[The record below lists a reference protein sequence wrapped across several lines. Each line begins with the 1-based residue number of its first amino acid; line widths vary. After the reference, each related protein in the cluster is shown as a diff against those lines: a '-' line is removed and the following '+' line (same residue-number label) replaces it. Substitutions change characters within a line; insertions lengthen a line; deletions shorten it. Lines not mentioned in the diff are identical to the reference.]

1 MEMAPTSETPET
13 VHETAYEDA
22 ENCSALDSLFAAVEA
37 LVSDTSSLPPRAPV
51 IRSLSDTAA
60 QIISCNAE
68 IHSRQDPNPLSTA
81 HPGTLRRFP
90 LLMCKPRDPEAVIAE
105 ANPAKRK
112 LPARKLP
119 VRKLPARK
127 LPDESADASSAS
139 DDDPTDA
146 ACFEVDR
153 ILKKRT
159 RRGKVEY
166 KVQWKGFSHEHD
178 SWLPF
183 ENFTDRNPETSIVF
197 AFEKLTAGTSRNP
210 TAFVAPADTPQVLN
224 VSSSD
229 TKCYR
234 TCSKCNV
241 SMTINNIGRHVCFKT
256 SKDRDNTETCPKCE
270 RTFFASHFVSHHCEG
285 RQKEVASKEV
295 PVVDNRLDEAAE
307 LQVVMPK
314 TKQPL
319 TVTSTAVSWKQKAEH
334 AMSQPTPVQ
343 ELRALLES
351 GRELEGAL
359 PEIDE
364 IEQRLDTAEQWCDQ
378 VKDLF
383 RGKRSNKTLAEAM
396 GFEYIVKYQMVRSEQ
411 SQLAAQQC
419 VCRKVKTLWMV
430 KCDQCHESFHG
441 KCVNISKVALQQ
453 QVAFKCPV
461 CYVKENLPYPHDCQK
476 PHGTRPTYAEVK
488 GLLESADSLLVQ
500 CDEREMIAYAIRKA
514 DEWEPRMKAALEQQG
529 HANELSLDQLEAIL
543 AETTTWPLQVDKTEN
558 LVIAIHLRKKDAML
572 AAPKRPT
579 LAQVPQLASRT
590 VPRLAFMSICCHR
603 LRRCFQSSNP
613 RCVILIYTERQN
625 STIYRS

>member
-1 MEMAPTSETPET
+1 
-13 VHETAYEDA
+13 
-22 ENCSALDSLFAAVEA
+22 
-37 LVSDTSSLPPRAPV
+37 
-51 IRSLSDTAA
+51 
-60 QIISCNAE
+60 
-68 IHSRQDPNPLSTA
+68 
-81 HPGTLRRFP
+81 
-90 LLMCKPRDPEAVIAE
+90 
-105 ANPAKRK
+105 
-112 LPARKLP
+112 
-119 VRKLPARK
+119 
-127 LPDESADASSAS
+127 
-139 DDDPTDA
+139 
-146 ACFEVDR
+146 
-153 ILKKRT
+153 
-159 RRGKVEY
+159 
-166 KVQWKGFSHEHD
+166 VQWKGFTHEHD
-178 SWLPF
+178 LWLPF

-210 TAFVAPADTPQVLN
+210 TAFVAPADTL
-224 VSSSD
+224 
-229 TKCYR
+229 
-234 TCSKCNV
+234 
-241 SMTINNIGRHVCFKT
+241 
-256 SKDRDNTETCPKCE
+256 
-270 RTFFASHFVSHHCEG
+270 
-285 RQKEVASKEV
+285 V
-295 PVVDNRLDEAAE
+295 PAVDNRVGEAAE
-307 LQVVMPK
+307 LQAVMPK

-319 TVTSTAVSWKQKAEH
+319 TVTSTAVSWKKKAEH

-364 IEQRLDTAEQWCDQ
+364 IEQRLDIAEQWCDQ

-411 SQLAAQQC
+411 SQLAVQQC
-419 VCRKVKTLWMV
+419 VCRNAKSLWML

-441 KCVNISKVALQQ
+441 KCVNISKAALQQ

-514 DEWEPRMKAALEQQG
+514 DEWQARMKAALEQQG
-529 HANELSLDQLEAIL
+529 HAKELSLDQLEAIL

-579 LAQVPQLASRT
+579 LAQVPLLASRT

-625 STIYRS
+625 STI

>member
-1 MEMAPTSETPET
+1 MEMAPTSETLET
-13 VHETAYEDA
+13 AHETAYEDA
-22 ENCSALDSLFAAVEA
+22 DNCSALDSLFAAVEA

-90 LLMCKPRDPEAVIAE
+90 LLMCKPRDPEVVIAE
-105 ANPAKRK
+105 TNPAKRK
-112 LPARKLP
+112 LPACKLP
-119 VRKLPARK
+119 ARKLPARK
-127 LPDESADASSAS
+127 LPDESAHASSAS

-159 RRGKVEY
+159 RGGKEEY
-166 KVQWKGFSHEHD
+166 KAQWKGLPHEHD
-178 SWLPF
+178 LWLPF
-183 ENFTDRNPETSIVF
+183 ENFTDQNPETSIVF
-197 AFEKLTAGTSRNP
+197 AFEKLAAGTSRNP
-210 TAFVAPADTPQVLN
+210 TANVAPADTL
-224 VSSSD
+224 
-229 TKCYR
+229 
-234 TCSKCNV
+234 
-241 SMTINNIGRHVCFKT
+241 
-256 SKDRDNTETCPKCE
+256 
-270 RTFFASHFVSHHCEG
+270 
-285 RQKEVASKEV
+285 V
-295 PVVDNRLDEAAE
+295 PVVDNRLGEAAE

-314 TKQPL
+314 TKEPL
-319 TVTSTAVSWKQKAEH
+319 TVTSTVVSWKQKAEH
-334 AMSQPTPVQ
+334 AMSKPTPVH

-396 GFEYIVKYQMVRSEQ
+396 GFEYIVKFQMVCSEQ
-411 SQLAAQQC
+411 SQLAVQQC
-419 VCRKVKTLWMV
+419 VCRNAKNLWMV
-430 KCDQCHESFHG
+430 KCDECHKSFHG

-461 CYVKENLPYPHDCQK
+461 CYVKENLPYPHECQK
-476 PHGTRPTYAEVK
+476 PHGARPTYAEVK

-529 HANELSLDQLEAIL
+529 HANALSLDQFEAIL

-579 LAQVPQLASRT
+579 LAQVPLLASRT

-603 LRRCFQSSNP
+603 LRRCSQSSNP